1 MRFEWDV
8 EKEKANYKKHGLTFS
23 EAAFVFADPRTI
35 YLADPDHSI
44 GEERLIA
51 LGKVRNLMVA
61 VVIFV
66 DKSKND
72 EEIIRVI
79 SARKATK
86 SEEQQ
91 YYSSEID

>member
-8 EKEKANYKKHGLTFS
+8 EKEKVNLKKHGLSFT
-23 EAAFVFADPRTI
+23 EAAFVFADAKTI
-35 YLADPDHSI
+35 YLPDPDHSI
-44 GEERLIA
+44 GEERLVA
-51 LGKVRNLMVA
+51 LGKVRDLTIA

-72 EEIIRVI
+72 EEIIRIV

>member
-1 MRFEWDV
+1 MRFEWDIG
-8 EKEKANYKKHGLTFS
+8 KERANIKKHGLTFS
-23 EAAFVFADPRTI
+23 EASFIFADLRTI
-35 YLADPDHSI
+35 YLTDPDHSA
-44 GEERLIA
+44 GEERFIA
-51 LGKVRNLMVA
+51 LGKVRDLTVV

-72 EEIIRVI
+72 EEIIRII

-91 YYSSEID
+91 YYSNEID